1 MQKLNLT
8 LALAAGLLGG
18 FLSRNLS
25 LPTAQA
31 QSGTPATREIRAQR
45 FTLVDGKDRTVGTFM
60 VDEKPTQRYSRIVL
74 LDFNGRQ
81 IWSAGATAILP

>member
-1 MQKLNLT
+1 MQKLNLM
-8 LALAAGLLGG
+8 LALAAGLVGG

-31 QSGTPATREIRAQR
+31 QTAAKEIRAQR
-45 FTLVDGKDRTVGTFM
+45 FTLVDGKDRPRGTFM